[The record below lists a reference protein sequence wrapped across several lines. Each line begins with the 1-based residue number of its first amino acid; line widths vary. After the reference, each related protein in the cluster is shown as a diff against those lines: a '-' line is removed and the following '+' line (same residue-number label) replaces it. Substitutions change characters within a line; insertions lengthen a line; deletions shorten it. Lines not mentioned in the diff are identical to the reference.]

1 MNRPDFASSASVP
14 MASGPSSNPFF
25 PARKMYLLCWMTLAF
40 VATRVELV
48 MHTRP
53 LLRDPNDRS
62 GPHDTPPPNRVSPV
76 SQCDAQKDP
85 RMVYNN
91 SMRTNIDINE
101 SLVRK
106 ARKLTRLKTK
116 RQIVDK
122 ALQLLVRS
130 ESRKGI
136 LRYYGSGI
144 WKGDPKAMRRN
155 RA

>member
-1 MNRPDFASSASVP
+1 MLKIEAKIADALGSAFVSV
-14 MASGPSSNPFF
+14 
-25 PARKMYLLCWMTLAF
+25 PARK
-40 VATRVELV
+40 
-48 MHTRP
+48 H
-53 LLRDPNDRS
+53 
-62 GPHDTPPPNRVSPV
+62 
-76 SQCDAQKDP
+76 AQKYM
-85 RMVYNN
+85 RMVYNH

-122 ALQLLVRS
+122 ALELLVRS

-155 RA
+155 RV